1 MSSNSAIDDAILQ
14 RTRLKILTLLMKAG
28 APLYIEQIAKDV
40 GESSRL
46 TAHHLEILEEL
57 GLVKSEFGIIK
68 DASRPVAGRFF
79 EATKKADEALE
90 RLRMSIPEARQ
101 SD

>member
-1 MSSNSAIDDAILQ
+1 MESNSAVDDSLLQ
-14 RTRLKILTLLMKAG
+14 PTRFKIIMLLKKAG

-79 EATKKADEALE
+79 ETTKKGDEALE
-90 RLRMSIPEARQ
+90 RLRMSIPEAREI
-101 SD
+101 D

>member
-1 MSSNSAIDDAILQ
+1 LNPDAAVDDAILQ
-14 RTRLKILTLLMKAG
+14 RTRFRILTLLKKAG
-28 APLYIEQIAKDV
+28 IPLYIEQIAKDV

-46 TAHHLEILEEL
+46 AAHHLEILEDL

-79 EATKKADEALE
+79 ETTKKADEALE
-90 RLRMSIPEARQ
+90 RLRMSIPEATVNE
-101 SD
+101 